1 MFTRVLASS
10 AAAAIVALMASLP
23 VEAQSASTPAPSLV
37 ITAYNAGSPTP
48 YAPPRT
54 PWGDPDLQGVW
65 SSDDTS
71 GIPMQRP
78 ANLGNEL
85 YQSDEQWAARQKQ
98 TQQGIQNAL
107 SAIGTFRGDYAR
119 RSFRQT
125 SLIVDPPDGRTP
137 AFTPA
142 AEKRRA
148 PRDRG
153 TFGDGPF
160 NSPED
165 FTMYDRCITRGIVGS
180 VLRVVY
186 GNGNRI
192 TQAPGMVAISYEMV
206 HDTRV
211 LYTDGRPHV
220 SPSIKQLLGDAR
232 ARWEGDEL
240 VVETTNLTDKTSI
253 GPNGNGLR
261 HSDQMKITERF
272 KRVAADVIQY
282 QITIDDP
289 VTYVRPFTLSLPMTP
304 LEGNIL
310 LPYDCHEG
318 NLALMQSLSAERA
331 EDRALEEDLARGVVR
346 PRRPVQDGNPQA
358 NGGGRGGA
366 AAAAP
371 AAPAG
376 GRAGGAPVEGDQE
389 R

>member
-23 VEAQSASTPAPSLV
+23 VVAQSASTPAPSLV

-54 PWGDPDLQGVW
+54 LWGDPDLQGVW

-137 AFTPA
+137 VLTPA

-318 NLALMQSLSAERA
+318 NLALMQSLSTERA